1 MQAWSPPFEQRVS
14 RCADK
19 LACAREAHG
28 HVIAVPPAGTM
39 KPRPFIALRSMRA
52 QPQDIRICKLRQAA
66 ECPIWVAGSTDR
78 RNTFGELLGW
88 GLIEQGLS
96 RACGLQGR

>member
-1 MQAWSPPFEQRVS
+1 VRTSLRAEERSHVKAVRLQARSNR
-14 RCADK
+14 
-19 LACAREAHG
+19 
-28 HVIAVPPAGTM
+28 
-39 KPRPFIALRSMRA
+39 ALHRFAFDALS
-52 QPQDIRICKLRQAA
+52 QQDIRICKLRQAA